1 MCLAA
6 HLSEFLGW
14 TPANVKLL
22 LPPRQSR
29 GNSRLIS
36 RAAAWFPLVGLLVG
50 GLASL
55 GNMLLIPH
63 LARPLCALIVLFIM
77 VLVTGGLHEDG
88 LADCADAFGGGW
100 TREDRLRI
108 LKDSRIGSFGAIAL
122 ILSFGLRG
130 TLLTAI
136 PANQVLNY
144 LISAQVLS
152 RWTSL
157 PLGSILPSA
166 RGSDGQG
173 GRLAGKM
180 SLSAAV
186 IGTVITAVVLWCFLR
201 VSAWQPALAVALVT
215 AVSGMYY
222 RQRIGGITGDC
233 MGATIQIS
241 EIAVYLCG
249 AWMR

>member
-1 MCLAA
+1 
-6 HLSEFLGW
+6 
-14 TPANVKLL
+14 
-22 LPPRQSR
+22 
-29 GNSRLIS
+29 
-36 RAAAWFPLVGLLVG
+36 LLVG

-55 GNMLLIPH
+55 GYKLLIPH
-63 LARPLCALIVLFIM
+63 LGRSLCALIVLLIT
-77 VLVTGGLHEDG
+77 VLITGGLHEDG

-108 LKDSRIGSFGAIAL
+108 MKDSRIGSFGAIAL

-130 TLLTAI
+130 VLLTTI

-157 PLGSILPSA
+157 PLGAILPSA

-173 GRLAGKM
+173 SRLAGRI
-180 SLSAAV
+180 SLTGAG
-186 IGTVITAVVLWCFLR
+186 IGTVITAVILWYFLR

-215 AVSGMYY
+215 VASGMYY
-222 RQRIGGITGDC
+222 RRRLGGITGDC

-241 EIAVYLCG
+241 EVAVYLCG